1 MRVACHL
8 GVLNADDAYID
19 LWGLKRMLTV
29 FVETFGTFGLTISES
44 TTETMCVP
52 IPRAPATQTVFN
64 AKGQQ
69 YRQKTSFAYLRGA
82 VTETPN
88 LSAETDQRIRLG

>member
-1 MRVACHL
+1 MGVEADVDGLRRNLRNIWSDHL
-8 GVLNADDAYID
+8 REHDGDHVCAD
-19 LWGLKRMLTV
+19 
-29 FVETFGTFGLTISES
+29 S
-44 TTETMCVP
+44 TC
-52 IPRAPATQTVFN
+52 AATQTVFN